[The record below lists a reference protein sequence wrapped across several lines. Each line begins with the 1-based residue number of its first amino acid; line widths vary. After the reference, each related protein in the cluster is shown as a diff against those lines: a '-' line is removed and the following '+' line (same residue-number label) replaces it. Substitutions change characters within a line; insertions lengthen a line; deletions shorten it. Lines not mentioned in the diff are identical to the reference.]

1 MDTLTTQLKPTAAG
15 MKKIHTVDTYM
26 YHFHKLYFQIYDAE
40 HKKCHISNF
49 QLREPCQNVSVVA
62 MGFHTLHVSHPLS
75 HIYQNERL
83 QNETLHI
90 NYLHKFT
97 LGILCECHISLRLVT
112 RRRPA
117 SIEQTVIIDIEQNQN
132 NI

>member
-1 MDTLTTQLKPTAAG
+1 MPK
-15 MKKIHTVDTYM
+15 H
-26 YHFHKLYFQIYDAE
+26 
-40 HKKCHISNF
+40 
-49 QLREPCQNVSVVA
+49 SVVA